1 MSKLWLL
8 AGSRRK
14 QVAFEIDSLHLALET
29 YQFPETRLGLLVY
42 SMNSLVDSLLLF
54 FQHLRIRTLLK
65 TSEDLVEETDAGQQA
80 DGNRAGQH
88 GARRKATGLTY
99 IIIFS
104 GKRSGHCGGCNG
116 QGEVLDSMGVSL
128 LRLAPSLEA
137 GSARHVTGCG
147 LSSDAP
153 LILMMSI
160 SRPDT
165 SLTLTYLHRLQ
176 LPVSLPGFLPS

>member
-1 MSKLWLL
+1 MSKAWL

-14 QVAFEIDSLHLALET
+14 QVAFEIGSLHLALET
-29 YQFPETRLGLLVY
+29 YQFPEARLGLLVY
-42 SMNSLVDSLLLF
+42 SMDSLIDSLLLF

-88 GARRKATGLTY
+88 GARKRATGLTY

-116 QGEVLDSMGVSL
+116 QGEVRLMGVSL